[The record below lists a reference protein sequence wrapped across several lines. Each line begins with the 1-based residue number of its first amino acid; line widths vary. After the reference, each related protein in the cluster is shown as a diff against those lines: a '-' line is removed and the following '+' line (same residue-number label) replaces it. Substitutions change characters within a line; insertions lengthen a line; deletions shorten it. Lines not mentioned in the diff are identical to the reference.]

1 MNACAHTPVLLEAV
15 MEAAAP
21 VAGAV
26 VVDATFG
33 AGGYSR
39 AFLQAGAE
47 HVLALDRDPGAVAR
61 GQAVARDWPG
71 RFTLVEADFARLE
84 AVVAAH
90 APRAPDAV
98 VFDIGVSSMQL
109 DRAER
114 GFSFRAEGPLDM
126 RMGDTGPTAA
136 EIVNTAPES
145 ALADILHFYGEERAA
160 RRIARAI
167 ARARDAEPVETTG
180 QLAEIVAGALPP
192 ARPGQVHPA
201 TRSFQ
206 ALRIAV
212 NDELGQ
218 LVAALN
224 AAERVLPAGG
234 RLAVVTFHS
243 LEDRIV
249 KRFFQLGAGRGG
261 GGSRH
266 RPEVTP
272 PAPRWGR
279 PARPRVP
286 DAAETAANPRARS
299 ARLRAGVRT
308 DAPALALGGE
318 ALGLP
323 VLPGHGERR
332 PGHPRRRKE
341 GKR

>member
-1 MNACAHTPVLLEAV
+1 MNAVAHVPVLMGPVTEALAPLE
-15 MEAAAP
+15 
-21 VAGAV
+21 GAT

-33 AGGYSR
+33 AGGYTR
-39 AFLQAGAE
+39 ALLAAGVA
-47 HVLALDRDPGAVAR
+47 HVVAIDRDPTAIAR
-61 GQAVARDWPG
+61 GQALVAEAAG
-71 RFTLVEADFARLE
+71 RLTLVEADFARLE
-84 AVVAAH
+84 AVVEAH
-90 APRAPDAV
+90 APARPDAV
-98 VFDIGVSSMQL
+98 VFDVGVSSMQL

-126 RMGDTGPTAA
+126 RMGDSGPTAA
-136 EIVNTAPES
+136 EIVNASEEA

-167 ARARDAEPVETTG
+167 VRAREAAPIETTG
-180 QLAEIVAGALPP
+180 RLAEVVASALPP

-224 AAERVLPAGG
+224 AAERVLGEGG

-249 KRFFQLGAGRGG
+249 KRFLQIGSGRAGGA
-261 GGSRH
+261 SRH
-266 RPEVTP
+266 EPTATAGPE
-272 PAPRWGR
+272 PRWER
-279 PARPRVP
+279 PMRPRVP
-286 DAAETAANPRARS
+286 DEAEIGANPRARS
-299 ARLRAGVRT
+299 ARLRAARRT
-308 DAPALALGGE
+308 AAPAVTLEGAR
-318 ALGLP
+318 LGLP
-323 VLPGHGERR
+323 VLPEKSA
-332 PGHPRRRKE
+332 RRKPK
-341 GKR
+341 GRGRR